1 MASSGVSVAPE
12 SIQIFN
18 DLKLGKNIKW
28 IIYKIDIDG
37 KEIVVDESST
47 DQDYEVFR
55 QKLIGAGTQSIWKTV
70 KDVEQ
75 TGIGG
80 RYAVFDV
87 AYEVEGG
94 GKRNKIA
101 FITWI
106 PNDASIRPKML
117 YSTSKEAL
125 KRSLN
130 GFHADIQAM
139 DEEDLEWEN
148 VLKRVKKH

>member
-12 SIQIFN
+12 SVKMFN

-55 QKLIGAGTQSIWKTV
+55 QKLIGVQSTWTTKKGV
-70 KDVEQ
+70 VQ
-75 TGIGG
+75 TGLGG
-80 RYAVFDV
+80 RYAVYDV
-87 AYEVEGG
+87 AYKTDDGG
-94 GKRNKIA
+94 ERNKIA
-101 FITWI
+101 FIAWVPDVASQI
-106 PNDASIRPKML
+106 PRML
-117 YSTSKEAL
+117 YSTSKDAL

-139 DEEDLEWEN
+139 DDEDLEWKNILE
-148 VLKRVKKH
+148 RVKKH

>member
-12 SIQIFN
+12 SVKMFN
-18 DLKLGKNIKW
+18 DLKLGKDIKW
-28 IIYKIDIDG
+28 IIYKVGNDG

-55 QKLIGAGTQSIWKTV
+55 QKLIGDGAQS
-70 KDVEQ
+70 
-75 TGIGG
+75 

-87 AYEVEGG
+87 AYKTDDG

-106 PNDASIRPKML
+106 PSDASVRPKMV

-130 GFHADIQAM
+130 GFHADIQAN
-139 DEEDLEWEN
+139 DVEDLEWESI
-148 VLKRVKKH
+148 LGHFKR

>member
-1 MASSGVSVAPE
+1 M
-12 SIQIFN
+12 FN

-28 IIYKIDIDG
+28 IIYKISNDG

-55 QKLIGAGTQSIWKTV
+55 QKLIGAGAES
-70 KDVEQ
+70 
-75 TGIGG
+75 

-87 AYEVEGG
+87 AYDTAD

-106 PNDASIRPKML
+106 PSDASIRPKML

-130 GFHADIQAM
+130 GFHADIHAN
-139 DEEDLEWEN
+139 DVEDLEWEN
-148 VLKRVKKH
+148 ILGHFKR